1 MSIKAR
7 MKKAT
12 AEFGQAVRKDF
23 RSLFLT
29 GLLVI
34 IPVWVT
40 YLTLKFLVGL
50 TDEAILILPAFL
62 RPENVLGFH
71 IPGSG
76 LVIAVFIILL
86 VGFVARNVLGRR
98 LVVWGEDLIGRI
110 PLVRSV
116 YSAIK
121 KFTYTILGG
130 NQEFQRAVII
140 EYPRVGVWTVGF
152 VTNRAT
158 KDQLSERFPED
169 MLAVFVTTTPN
180 PTSGWVVFVPER
192 DCIPLDM
199 SVEEAFKVVVSGGVV
214 MPDVEE
220 VKRRRAERASAP
232 PVTTDP
238 DNRG

>member
-1 MSIKAR
+1 MSVR
-7 MKKAT
+7 DVLKKQA

-40 YLTLKFLVGL
+40 YLTIRFLIGIADDAV
-50 TDEAILILPAFL
+50 LILPPSL
-62 RPENVLGFH
+62 RPENLLGFH

-76 LVIAVFIILL
+76 LVVAIFVILL
-86 VGFVARNVLGRR
+86 AGFVARNVLGKK
-98 LVVWGEDLIGRI
+98 LVGWGEEIIAKI

-121 KFTYTILGG
+121 KFTYTILG
-130 NQEFQRAVII
+130 NSQNFQRAVLI
-140 EYPRVGVWTVGF
+140 EYPRRDAWTIGF
-152 VTNRAT
+152 VTNRAE
-158 KDQLSERFPED
+158 KSQLSADFPED

-199 SVEEAFKVVVSGGVV
+199 SVEEAFRIVVSGGVV
-214 MPDVEE
+214 MPDG
-220 VKRRRAERASAP
+220 AEA
-232 PVTTDP
+232 
-238 DNRG
+238 RGEAAAGNEARS

>member
-1 MSIKAR
+1 MSLRESA
-7 MKKAT
+7 KKHV

-34 IPVWVT
+34 IPIWVT
-40 YLTLKFLVGL
+40 YLTIRFLIGMADDAV
-50 TDEAILILPAFL
+50 LILPPAL
-62 RPENVLGFH
+62 RPENLLGFH

-76 LVIAVFIILL
+76 LVVAIFIIL
-86 VGFVARNVLGRR
+86 VAGFVARNVLGKR
-98 LVVWGEDLIGRI
+98 LVAWGEEMIAKI

-121 KFTYTILGG
+121 KFTYTILGN
-130 NQEFQRAVII
+130 NQNFQRAVII
-140 EYPRVGVWTVGF
+140 EYPRTGAWTIGF
-152 VTNRAT
+152 VTNKAEKRQMS
-158 KDQLSERFPED
+158 DDFPED

-192 DCIPLDM
+192 DCIPLNM

-214 MPDVEE
+214 MPDPSEVRVETPGN
-220 VKRRRAERASAP
+220 A
-232 PVTTDP
+232 
-238 DNRG
+238 